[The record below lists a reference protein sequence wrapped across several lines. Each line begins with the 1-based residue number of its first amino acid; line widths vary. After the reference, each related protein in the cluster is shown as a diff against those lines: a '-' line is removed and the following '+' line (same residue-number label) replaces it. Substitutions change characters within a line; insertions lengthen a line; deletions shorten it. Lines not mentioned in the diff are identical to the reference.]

1 MSGAGT
7 VHHIKG
13 GANAQVGLGAD
24 RELGMD
30 FASAKGAEAT
40 GGAAARA
47 SALEAETDRGKG
59 S

>member
-1 MSGAGT
+1 
-7 VHHIKG
+7 
-13 GANAQVGLGAD
+13 
-24 RELGMD
+24 MD